1 MEKREIIKE
10 KEKESS
16 ALERLNKITTGICAF
31 LAVLVLN
38 DIRTSVS
45 DLKDEVKSYVSLY
58 NNLEKRVSILEYSYQ
73 NKVNTYNNSF
83 PKDTMYVNYHSSVFT
98 KPEEITVKKKKV

>member
-1 MEKREIIKE
+1 MEKKEIIKE

-58 NNLEKRVSILEYSYQ
+58 NNLEKRVSILEYSKTVP
-73 NKVNTYNNSF
+73 NSYNSAF
-83 PKDTMYVNYHSSVFT
+83 PKDSTYVSYHSSVFT
-98 KPEEITVKKKKV
+98 KPEEISIKKKKV

>member
-1 MEKREIIKE
+1 MEEKEIIKE
-10 KEKESS
+10 KETETS
-16 ALERLNKITTGICAF
+16 ALEKLNKIITGLCAF

-58 NNLEKRVSILEYSYQ
+58 NTLEKRVSILEYSYQ
-73 NKVNTYNNSF
+73 NKTNVYNSTF
-83 PKDTMYVNYHSSVFT
+83 PKDSMYVNYHSSVFT